1 MAYLGLGTFQ
11 SPLATGAA
19 ACGVG
24 QAPPGSR
31 ARPGWGQ
38 CAPCPRHCSAPA
50 SPCPRRLCAGEPLSF
65 SPAASSAPVQA
76 WCCHP
81 RRLFPARGRTRW
93 WQRSC
98 GVSQG
103 LVPLFTVW
111 CAAPVPGLRQGRA
124 GVTLAGTVRVGSGAG
139 ASKAIA
145 RGLIRLCSQARTG
158 AHRRSCPPRQ
168 PLVLLGHHRALRPQ
182 PSALNE

>member
-24 QAPPGSR
+24 QAPPGSW
-31 ARPGWGQ
+31 AWPGRGQ
-38 CAPCPRHCSAPA
+38 HAPCPRHCSAPA
-50 SPCPRRLCAGEPLSF
+50 SPCPRRLCAGEPSSF
-65 SPAASSAPVQA
+65 SPAISSAPVQA
-76 WCCHP
+76 RCCHP

-111 CAAPVPGLRQGRA
+111 CAAPMPGLCRCHPGRH
-124 GVTLAGTVRVGSGAG
+124 GAG
-139 ASKAIA
+139 GERRWCQQSHCKGLDPAALPGPD
-145 RGLIRLCSQARTG
+145 RGTQTVLS
-158 AHRRSCPPRQ
+158 PPAA
-168 PLVLLGHHRALRPQ
+168 LVLLGHHRALRPQ